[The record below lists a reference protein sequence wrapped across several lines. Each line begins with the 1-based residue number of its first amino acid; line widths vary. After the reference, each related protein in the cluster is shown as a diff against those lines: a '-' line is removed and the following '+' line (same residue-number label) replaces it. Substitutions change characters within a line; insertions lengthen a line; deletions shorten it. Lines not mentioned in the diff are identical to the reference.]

1 MIFSL
6 LQACEHLLFALA
18 DKLLL
23 DCVYAWQLDAFE
35 HCRDDSLE
43 ELLALLKLLDAWI
56 LDTAQASGVV
66 DLHLIRCILVGLHAV
81 GNQIDH
87 EVPFIVLGY
96 LDVRF
101 DVLGHGKVIGYNLI
115 EFVK

>member
-35 HCRDDSLE
+35 NCRDDSLE

-56 LDTAQASGVV
+56 LDAAFAGGVV
-66 DLHLIRCILVGLHAV
+66 DFHFVRCILVGLHAM
-81 GNQIDH
+81 GNQVDVEITF
-87 EVPFIVLGY
+87 VVLGY
-96 LDVRF
+96 LDV
-101 DVLGHGKVIGYNLI
+101 
-115 EFVK
+115 